1 MSKKEGAQLWFWNMT
16 GHATFEGMPQSL
28 KDAYLQINPDKDA
41 LYAMYKRDIARM
53 QSFNDI
59 RDEDIKAIRAPAFV
73 MIGDEDVVRPE
84 HAVELYR
91 LLPHA
96 RLAILPGVHG
106 EFIGELTAPR
116 NPDLITATVSMI
128 EQFLAAPRPAAK

>member
-1 MSKKEGAQLWFWNMT
+1 MI
-16 GHATFEGMPQSL
+16 GHATSEGMPQSL
-28 KDAYLQINPDKDA
+28 KDAYLQTNPDKDA
-41 LYAMYKRDIARM
+41 LYSMYKRDIARM
-53 QSFNDI
+53 QSFKDI

-116 NPDLITATVSMI
+116 NPDLIAATVSMI
-128 EQFLAAPRPAAK
+128 EQFLAAPMPAAK